1 MKSEIID
8 ASMER
13 LILGSVL
20 LDAGA
25 AMNGLR
31 STMDIGDFALQ
42 RHRQIWQASCDLYD
56 AGGTLDR
63 VTVIT
68 ELQKRGQ
75 LGHDGISYLVA
86 LDDGLPGVPCL
97 DRYIEILK
105 DKALLRRVY
114 AVSENLQQRAMSG
127 LESGDELREAMGK
140 AVAEMETSGIERRPI
155 STTEMVET
163 IGIDEL
169 LDPQKIEGVRLPWDR
184 LNTALHGM
192 RGGQVII
199 VAADT
204 GRGKTSSALQI
215 TTHAAR
221 QGWSTLYWSMEMPPR
236 ALFRR
241 MITQMTGIDRRNA
254 KPTFDER
261 EKERTAVSLIYD
273 TPVYFDAHSR
283 TVAGFASSI
292 RIVRQKTRL
301 GLVVVD
307 YLQLI
312 RAAGR
317 PESRTRE
324 VGENSR
330 SLKLAS
336 MDFDIPFLVLSQFS
350 RPKDGA
356 RPTIHSLKESGD
368 VENDA
373 DVILLFISEE
383 LRKDGLTPVAVN
395 IGKQREG
402 VAGFDVPLMFNP
414 QSQSFQSAE
423 DTLGET

>member
-1 MKSEIID
+1 MTVEIID
-8 ASMER
+8 QNTER

-20 LDAGA
+20 LNAGA

-31 STMDIGDFALQ
+31 STMEPGDFGLH
-42 RHRQIWQASCDLYD
+42 RHRQIWQASCDIYD
-56 AGGTLDR
+56 AFGKLDR
-63 VTVIT
+63 VMVAA

-75 LGHDGISYLVA
+75 LGHDGMSYVVG
-86 LDDGLPGVPCL
+86 LDDGLPDVPCL
-97 DRYIEILK
+97 DRYIEVLK
-105 DKALLRRVY
+105 DKALLRRIY
-114 AVSENLQQRAMSG
+114 AVTDNLRQRAMSG
-127 LESGDELREAMGK
+127 QETGDELREAMGK
-140 AVAEMETSGIERRPI
+140 ALAEMETGDMERRPI
-155 STTEMVET
+155 STREMLEK

-169 LDPQKIEGVRLPWDR
+169 LDPQKIEGVRLPWNR

-192 RGGQVII
+192 RGGQIII

-204 GRGKTSSALQI
+204 GRGKTSSALQM
-215 TTHAAR
+215 TTHAAK
-221 QGWSTLYWSMEMPPR
+221 QGVSTLYWTMEMPPK

-241 MITQMTGIDRRNA
+241 MITQMTGVDRRNA
-254 KPTFDER
+254 APTFQER

-292 RIVRQKTRL
+292 RMVRQKTRL

-317 PESRTRE
+317 AESRTRE

-336 MDFDIPFLVLSQFS
+336 MDFDLPFLVLSQFS
-350 RPKDGA
+350 RPKESG

-383 LRKDGLTPVAVN
+383 LAPTGLTPVAVN

-402 VAGFDVPLMFNP
+402 VSGFDVPLMFNP

-423 DTLGET
+423 DTLGES